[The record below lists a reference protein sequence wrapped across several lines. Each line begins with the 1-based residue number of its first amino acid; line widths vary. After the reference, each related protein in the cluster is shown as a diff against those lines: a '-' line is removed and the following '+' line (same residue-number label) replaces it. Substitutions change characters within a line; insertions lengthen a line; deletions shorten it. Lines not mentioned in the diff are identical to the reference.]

1 MKILKEYE
9 NNYIIIEMAM
19 NCAFK
24 ELSFMGFLGLVQ

>member
-19 NCAFK
+19 NCVLRNYF
-24 ELSFMGFLGLVQ
+24 FIFF